1 MEAVRVM
8 NQNASN
14 NLKASNTSDDISA
27 KLSKLKEMKDQGIIS
42 EEEFNKK
49 KTELIEKL

>member
-1 MEAVRVM
+1 M

-14 NLKASNTSDDISA
+14 SPKLTSDSTDISA
-27 KLSKLKEMKDQGIIS
+27 KLSKLKEMKDQGIIT

-49 KTELIEKL
+49 KAELIEKL